1 MVAHEIIILTYSS
14 EVKENIRPAQL
25 LTLAKSPFLKV
36 FQDQNDTG
44 IGLSKDIWLVSLR
57 ENNCSKLSTY

>member
-1 MVAHEIIILTYSS
+1 MVAHKIIILTYSS

-36 FQDQNDTG
+36 LQDQNDTG

-57 ENNCSKLSTY
+57 ESHCSKLSTD

>member
-1 MVAHEIIILTYSS
+1 MVAHEIIILIYSS

-25 LTLAKSPFLKV
+25 LALAKRPFLKV
-36 FQDQNDTG
+36 LQDQNDTV

-57 ENNCSKLSTY
+57 ESHCSKLSTD